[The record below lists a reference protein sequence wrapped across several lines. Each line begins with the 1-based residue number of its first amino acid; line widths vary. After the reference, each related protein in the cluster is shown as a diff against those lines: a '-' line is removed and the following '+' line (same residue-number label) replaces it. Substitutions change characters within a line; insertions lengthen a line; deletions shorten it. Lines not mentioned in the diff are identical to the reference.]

1 MRECRYPVLGPMSA
15 RRGFSLIEVMVAL
28 TLMSVVLVSVAKIG
42 VALTTNGRLNDIATK
57 RNAVLQLEA
66 NKFGAVP
73 FASLAGWSTA
83 DRSLSQGGFDYTRR
97 LSITKVSSQRYTVT
111 ITVIPTLDPS
121 KKESVA
127 FDRTLPSSG
136 TPLCVG
142 C

>member
-1 MRECRYPVLGPMSA
+1 MSP

-42 VALTTNGRLNDIATK
+42 VALTTSGRRNDLAAK

-83 DRSLSQGGFDYTRR
+83 DRSLSQGGFDYTRKLAIR
-97 LSITKVSSQRYTVT
+97 KISSKRYTVT
-111 ITVIPTLDPS
+111 VTVIPTLDPS
-121 KKESVA
+121 KKDSVV
-127 FDRTLPSSG
+127 FDRTQPSSG

>member
-1 MRECRYPVLGPMSA
+1 MSA
-15 RRGFSLIEVMVAL
+15 RKGFSLIEVMVAL

-42 VALTTNGRLNDIATK
+42 TALATRGSRNDLFVK

-83 DRSLSQGGFDYTRR
+83 DKVLNQGGFAYTRK
-97 LSITKVSSQRYTVT
+97 LSITKITSQRYTV
-111 ITVIPTLDPS
+111 IVTVVPTLDAS
-121 KKESVA
+121 KKDSVII
-127 FDRTLPSSG
+127 DRTMPSSG